1 MSGTEV
7 EVAELGDSKHLPT
20 VKTSYD
26 SDEEDEEVIFEDPEA
41 KLLEDEEVEYEEV
54 KVCFGLF
61 TRKRKKVEKPPAV
74 SLAKLFTYSNRRER
88 LFILI
93 GIFAGACQ
101 GALLPMFTIIF
112 GNILEDFGSEE
123 SLDNPDE
130 ALESIR
136 NNALIF
142 VYLGLGALVA
152 GVCQVYFMMWTS
164 QQQARRMRNLYMRS
178 LLSQEMGWYDEV
190 DSAELAQ
197 RVSGDIQKVEDGIGD
212 KVSTAAQFM
221 TMFLVG
227 FIIGFVY
234 GWQLTLVILAVT
246 PLLAASG
253 YLFAKMSA
261 DAVGE
266 GQTAYAKAGA
276 IAHESFSMIKIVAS
290 YGLEASE
297 IERYGEALK
306 AAISSGIRKS
316 FWMGLGMGLTM
327 FVILCSYGLAFWYGN
342 KLVRDEVMSAADV
355 VTVFF
360 SVIIG
365 AMALGQ
371 GAPAMNAIT
380 EARGAAPRVFEVIE
394 RQSKIDAFGVE
405 GKAGME
411 VQGNIELKDV
421 MFTYHSRP
429 DRLVLNGL
437 NLTIEAGTTVALVG
451 ESGCGKSTTMQLLE
465 RFYDPKGGSVTLDG
479 VELSEMNVQ
488 WLRGQIGLVSQMP
501 TLFAMSIRDNIGLG
515 GRIDVVDTE
524 EGREVRRM
532 EPSLEEVI
540 AAAKLA
546 NAHEFISKLPEGYD
560 TVIGDRGA
568 QLSGGQKQRVAIARA
583 LVRNPKI
590 LLLDEATSAL
600 DTASER
606 VVQEA
611 IDKAQ
616 EGRTVVLIAHRLSTI
631 KNADKIAVFEN
642 GAVKELGTHDELF
655 AKEHGIYS
663 NLVKLQQIADDEED
677 EGGELDQSK
686 FSTSRRATQK
696 SETEG
701 KSVHKTTKSATGLSE
716 TDLET
721 EAQAEKVVDKGVV
734 TRALALNEP
743 EWPYFVGGI
752 VGACISGVI
761 WPIFSLL
768 MSEMLVVLV
777 ETNDQAE
784 ARFWSLIFV
793 LVGFVSLW
801 SNLAQL
807 FFFGLTGERLT
818 NRLRKMTF
826 KAIIR
831 QDVGFF
837 DMRENSVGILTTR
850 LGAEAAKVKGAT
862 GERLGNFVMMG
873 ATMVSAIAIA
883 FSACWA
889 LALVV
894 LLTVPLFAI
903 GGMIQMKM
911 MGGLSGELGKLFANA
926 NAIATNTVD
935 SIQTVTSLG
944 VGEKFLAD
952 YDHELE
958 IPAQTGKRKALIT
971 GSAFGFTQF
980 CMFGIWGLS
989 FWFGSLLISWEWCD
1003 FAGMLKALTALLFGA
1018 MTLGQV
1024 AALMPDAADAGYA
1037 ATRVFR
1043 LIDKESPI
1051 DPFDESGEVMEKC
1064 QGEVELKNVSFRYPA
1079 RPEMTVLKG
1088 LQVKAEKGKMLAL
1101 VGPSGSGKS
1110 TVVTLAERFYDPYS
1124 GTVKIDGEPL
1134 KHWNLASM
1142 RDHIG
1147 FVTQEPELFST
1158 TVRENIAHGMR
1169 KAEGSVA
1176 TEEDIVNA
1184 AKLANAH
1191 KFVMKLPKGYDTQVG
1206 AHGGQLSG
1214 GQRQRIAIARAV
1226 VRNPKILLLDEATS
1240 ALDSESE
1247 KIVQKA
1253 LDKAASGRT
1262 TIVIA
1267 HRLSTIQHADTI
1279 AVVSDGKI
1287 VEKGTHHEL
1296 MTSHGGVYSS
1306 LVKQQQL

>member
-1 MSGTEV
+1 
-7 EVAELGDSKHLPT
+7 
-20 VKTSYD
+20 
-26 SDEEDEEVIFEDPEA
+26 
-41 KLLEDEEVEYEEV
+41 
-54 KVCFGLF
+54 
-61 TRKRKKVEKPPAV
+61 
-74 SLAKLFTYSNRRER
+74 
-88 LFILI
+88 
-93 GIFAGACQ
+93 
-101 GALLPMFTIIF
+101 
-112 GNILEDFGSEE
+112 
-123 SLDNPDE
+123 
-130 ALESIR
+130 
-136 NNALIF
+136 
-142 VYLGLGALVA
+142 
-152 GVCQVYFMMWTS
+152 
-164 QQQARRMRNLYMRS
+164 
-178 LLSQEMGWYDEV
+178 
-190 DSAELAQ
+190 
-197 RVSGDIQKVEDGIGD
+197 
-212 KVSTAAQFM
+212 
-221 TMFLVG
+221 
-227 FIIGFVY
+227 
-234 GWQLTLVILAVT
+234 
-246 PLLAASG
+246 
-253 YLFAKMSA
+253 
-261 DAVGE
+261 
-266 GQTAYAKAGA
+266 
-276 IAHESFSMIKIVAS
+276 
-290 YGLEASE
+290 
-297 IERYGEALK
+297 
-306 AAISSGIRKS
+306 
-316 FWMGLGMGLTM
+316 MGLGMGLTM

-342 KLVRDEVMSAADV
+342 KLVRDGIMSAADV

-394 RQSKIDAFGVE
+394 RQSKIDAFSVE
-405 GKAGME
+405 GTAGMD

-421 MFTYHSRP
+421 MFTYHARP

-465 RFYDPKGGSVTLDG
+465 RFYDPQGGSVTLDG

-501 TLFAMSIRDNIGLG
+501 TLFAMSIRDNIALG
-515 GRIDVVDTE
+515 GRVEVVDTE
-524 EGREVRRM
+524 AGREVRRV
-532 EPSLEEVI
+532 EPSLEEVME
-540 AAAKLA
+540 AAKLA
-546 NAHEFISKLPEGYD
+546 NAHEFIKKLPEGYD

-631 KNADKIAVFEN
+631 KNADKIAVFED
-642 GAVKELGTHDELF
+642 GAVKELGTHEELF
-655 AKEHGIYS
+655 AKENGIYS
-663 NLVKLQQIADDEED
+663 NLVKLQQISD
-677 EGGELDQSK
+677 EGNEGDDVVKSK
-686 FSTSRRATQK
+686 VSASGHTTQK
-696 SETEG
+696 SETDG
-701 KSVHKTTKSATGLSE
+701 KSIHKTTKSATGL
-716 TDLET
+716 TET
-721 EAQAEKVVDKGVV
+721 EEATEAAAEKVVDSGVV
-734 TRALALNEP
+734 GRALALNKP
-743 EWPYFVGGI
+743 EWPYLIGGI

-777 ETNDQAE
+777 ETNDE
-784 ARFWSLIFV
+784 GETRFWSLIFV

-831 QDVGFF
+831 QDIGFF
-837 DMRENSVGILTTR
+837 DLRENSVGILTTR

-894 LLTVPLFAI
+894 LATVPFFAI

-980 CMFGIWGLS
+980 CMFGIWGLA
-989 FWFGSLLISWEWCD
+989 FWFGSLLINWNWCD

-1064 QGEVELKNVSFRYPA
+1064 EGEVELNDVVFRYPA

-1088 LQVKAEKGKMLAL
+1088 FKVTAEKGKMLAL

-1124 GTVKIDGEPL
+1124 GTVKMDGEPL

-1158 TVRENIAHGMR
+1158 TIRENIAHGMR
-1169 KAEGSVA
+1169 KAEGSVI
-1176 TEEDIVNA
+1176 TEEDIINA

-1191 KFVMKLPKGYDTQVG
+1191 KFVMKLPQGYDTQVG

-1287 VEKGTHHEL
+1287 VEKGTHHDL
-1296 MTSHGGVYSS
+1296 MTKRGGVYAS